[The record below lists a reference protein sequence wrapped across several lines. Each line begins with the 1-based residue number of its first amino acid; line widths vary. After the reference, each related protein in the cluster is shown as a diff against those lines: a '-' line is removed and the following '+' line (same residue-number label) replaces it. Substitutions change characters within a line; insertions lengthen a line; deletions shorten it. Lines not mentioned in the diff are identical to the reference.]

1 MSGFAGLAT
10 GLALATEFEGD
21 GTPHAHGFVSLAN
34 MYQHHSLAS
43 IGDIIS
49 SNQHGLGPDAV
60 VESITNCVEDLQRE
74 NHLDNDQH
82 QITSRHWRKNSMTTI
97 SDHEEI
103 YILVFVPVTFTNG
116 ERMMRTYGAV
126 ARSESGQRTL

>member
-1 MSGFAGLAT
+1 
-10 GLALATEFEGD
+10 
-21 GTPHAHGFVSLAN
+21 

-60 VESITNCVEDLQRE
+60 VESITNFVEDLQRE

-82 QITSRHWRKNSMTTI
+82 QHDLPALEKEFHDNNFGPK
-97 SDHEEI
+97 EI
-103 YILVFVPVTFTNG
+103 YILVFVPVTFTNRK
-116 ERMMRTYGAV
+116 RMVRTYGTV
-126 ARSESGQRTL
+126 AREESWQSTL